1 MIDKENSCPLCKA
14 GNLVELEKVLVR
26 GLDQKYRN
34 YGVDTVND
42 LFAGHVSVSFMECKA
57 CGLLFFNPM
66 ATATEGVYE
75 QLQKHDWYYFDEKA
89 EFEFARGFIKDT
101 DKVLEVGSGKGAFA
115 KGLSKSLYTGLE
127 FSKNA
132 IEIGKAEGI
141 NIRNQLVQD
150 HAVEAHEAYDVVCF
164 FQVLEHVSKVRDFLE
179 SAATCLKKG
188 GLLILSVPSADT
200 FIRNKVN
207 AVLNMP
213 PHHVTWW
220 TDACLEN
227 LANILDLEVIDRQ
240 HEVLADPHVSS
251 YLETLLYTS
260 LNDFTGSTRAL
271 IETSFLHKLK
281 YLLSIIGAKFLVRGL
296 RNPQMR
302 PQGHSVTFVYRK
314 R

>member
-1 MIDKENSCPLCKA
+1 
-14 GNLVELEKVLVR
+14 
-26 GLDQKYRN
+26 
-34 YGVDTVND
+34 
-42 LFAGHVSVSFMECKA
+42 
-57 CGLLFFNPM
+57 
-66 ATATEGVYE
+66 
-75 QLQKHDWYYFDEKA
+75 LQKHDWYYFDEKA
-89 EFEFARGFIKDT
+89 EFEFARRFLQGT
-101 DKVLEVGSGKGAFA
+101 DKVLEIGSGKGAFA

-141 NIRNQLVQD
+141 NIKNQLVQD
-150 HAVEAHEAYDVVCF
+150 HAVEAPEVYDVVCF
-164 FQVLEHVSKVRDFLE
+164 FQVLEHVSNVREFLD
-179 SAATCLKKG
+179 SAVACLRKG

-200 FIRNKVN
+200 FIRHKVN

-220 TDACLEN
+220 TDTCLEN
-227 LANILDLEVIDRQ
+227 LEKILGLEVIDSQ
-240 HEVLADPHVSS
+240 HELLADPHVRS

-260 LNDFTGSTRAL
+260 LNDLAGSTRAL
-271 IETSFLHKLK
+271 IETSVMHKFK

-302 PQGHSVTFVYRK
+302 PKGHSVTFIYRK